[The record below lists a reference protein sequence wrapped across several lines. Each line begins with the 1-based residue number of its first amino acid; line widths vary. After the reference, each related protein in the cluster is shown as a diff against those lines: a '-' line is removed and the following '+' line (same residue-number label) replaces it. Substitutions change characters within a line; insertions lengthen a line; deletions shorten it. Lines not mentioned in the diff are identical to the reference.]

1 MKIRKRLNFLLKAF
15 LSEVRLIKN
24 STLQMSF
31 NENKKTISKATSIK
45 VNMKLR
51 MIKNTTLQK
60 SLPKTKDN
68 K

>member
-1 MKIRKRLNFLLKAF
+1 
-15 LSEVRLIKN
+15 
-24 STLQMSF
+24 MSF